1 MKRFEKKG
9 PPAVGTRTGPRARA
23 AQERKFANPYVHA
36 ERPARFGP
44 RTEGAP
50 RTEGGPR
57 TQGGPRSAVV
67 TLDPDVAR
75 VFRTSEVV
83 NEVLRIV
90 MRLSRF
96 GGSSGFARDRP
107 RPPTERFARGQPREQ
122 PRFQRDKPPG
132 PGFRR
137 GRKFESE

>member
-23 AQERKFANPYVHA
+23 VQERKFANPYMHA
-36 ERPARFGP
+36 ERPGSFGP
-44 RTEGAP
+44 RA
-50 RTEGGPR
+50 EGGS
-57 TQGGPRSAVV
+57 RSAVV

-75 VFRTSEVV
+75 VFRSSEAV

-96 GGSSGFARDRP
+96 GAGSGFPSDRPRPPAARFARDRP
-107 RPPTERFARGQPREQ
+107 REQ
-122 PRFQRDKPPG
+122 PKFPRSKPSEPG
-132 PGFRR
+132 IRR
-137 GRKFESE
+137 GRKFDPE